1 MSYAAFP
8 DLYFSFVTTDNSS
21 TTREE
26 SLFWE
31 IPVTVCYGEHENQ
44 QTLYQYLKMKW
55 KKHGVSW
62 RLSENKVS

>member
-8 DLYFSFVTTDNSS
+8 DLYFSFVMTDNSS

-31 IPVTVCYGEHENQ
+31 ISVTVCYGEHENQ